1 MKFAKYWKKQQVQLD
16 RPVFEETGGSR
27 TDFEVW
33 GASNINAAEAA
44 NNAATR
50 AEQFKRFAK
59 HNFSHQQDYEYSH
72 GYIKEEILEEITAA
86 DGSALAVITRN
97 SYGASVLN
105 TESVVFGDIDVIKPG
120 FIGRIMV
127 MLGAVKKDK
136 DYYLKTL
143 VDYQEL
149 RPELAMRVY
158 ETYAGLRFLI
168 THKTYPADDLEVKQ
182 MFAELGVDSLYA
194 RLCQQQ
200 ACFRARLTPK
210 PWRIGMSR
218 PVSRYPRNEPEQ
230 QEFCRWLHRYILKSN
245 PCVTV
250 KLVKTLGLA
259 SVHSDVQ
266 RVIDVHDK
274 IACGMG
280 KLG

>member
-1 MKFAKYWKKQQVQLD
+1 MKFAKYWKRQQVQLD
-16 RPVFEETGGSR
+16 RPVFEETGGSQIE
-27 TDFEVW
+27 FSVW
-33 GASNINAAEAA
+33 GASNINATEAA
-44 NNAATR
+44 NSAATR
-50 AEQFKRFAK
+50 AEQFKRFAR
-59 HNFSHQQDYEYSH
+59 HNFSRQQDYEYSN
-72 GYIKEEILEEITAA
+72 GYIKEEVLEEVTAA

-105 TESVVFGDIDVIKPG
+105 TESVLFGDIDVVELG
-120 FIGRIMV
+120 FIARIMV

-136 DYYLKTL
+136 DYYLKML
-143 VDYQEL
+143 VDYQGC

-168 THKTYPADDLEVKQ
+168 THKTYRADDLEVKQ
-182 MFAELGVDSLYA
+182 MFSELGVDSLYA

-200 ACFRARLTPK
+200 SCFRARLTPK

-218 PVSRYPRNEPEQ
+218 PASRYPRNALEQ
-230 QEFCRWLHRYILKSN
+230 KDFCCWLHRYILKSN

-280 KLG
+280 TLG

>member
-1 MKFAKYWKKQQVQLD
+1 MKFAKYWKQQPVQLD
-16 RPVFEETGGSR
+16 RPVFEETDGSQ
-27 TDFEVW
+27 TEFSVW
-33 GASNINAAEAA
+33 GASNINATEAA
-44 NNAATR
+44 NNAAAR

-59 HNFSHQQDYEYSH
+59 HDFSRQQDYEYSN
-72 GYIKEEILEEITAA
+72 GYIKEEVLEEITAA

-105 TESVVFGDIDVIKPG
+105 TESVLFGDIDVVELG
-120 FIGRIMV
+120 FIARIMV

-136 DYYLKTL
+136 DYYLKML
-143 VDYQEL
+143 IDYQEH

-168 THKTYPADDLEVKQ
+168 THKTYRADDLEVKK
-182 MFAELGVDSLYA
+182 MFTELGVDSLYA

-200 ACFRARLTPK
+200 SCFRARLTPK

-218 PVSRYPRNEPEQ
+218 PASRYPRDELEQ
-230 QEFCRWLHRYILKSN
+230 QDFCHWLHRYILKSN

-250 KLVKTLGLA
+250 KLLKMLGQT